1 MNARANH
8 DEYGKRLFASIL
20 GKRWVTRLDDDRS
33 VEMAG
38 VRADLDGIILS
49 EDLARVECAVE
60 IEAKTYKQMRGAIL
74 DLAWHPAPRKMFV
87 VILAQPQLGN
97 DLKAR
102 SHCTFVWQKLT
113 DGENTPFELVV
124 LRGTGA
130 YPMEENDRS
139 LLVDALK
146 RLDLIR

>member
-33 VEMAG
+33 VVMAG

-74 DLAWHPAPRKMFV
+74 DLSWHPAPRKMFV